1 MIYRSLDQEIFGSQ
15 VNTLFCF
22 VIQKLNILLKVCSL
36 NFPEVSQEHFTLLEV
51 YQILFTIIFGFKL
64 NKLCIVRLAIP

>member
-22 VIQKLNILLKVCSL
+22 VIQKLNILLKLCSL

-51 YQILFTIIFGFKL
+51 YQILFIIIFGFKL
-64 NKLCIVRLAIP
+64 NKLCIVRLAIL

>member
-51 YQILFTIIFGFKL
+51 YQILFIIIFGFKL

>member
-51 YQILFTIIFGFKL
+51 YQILFIIIFGFKL
-64 NKLCIVRLAIP
+64 NKLCIVRLAIL